1 MMSTHGVPND
11 VLSNLD
17 PLALVIRVFI
27 PIFDVVVRCFL
38 VGVYSLA
45 RRYSLTF
52 QLKKITA
59 GFFTGA
65 VSRSMVWAESIH
77 NLLPRIGDTKQDARM
92 KLLME
97 TFCRGSGVDSSAF
110 PMAFARS
117 TRARA
122 S

>member
-1 MMSTHGVPND
+1 MQAAVMSTHGVPND

-65 VSRSMVWAESIH
+65 VSRSMVWA
-77 NLLPRIGDTKQDARM
+77 A
-92 KLLME
+92 
-97 TFCRGSGVDSSAF
+97 SSKVTSVSFIRNRLVVRNANNN
-110 PMAFARS
+110 
-117 TRARA
+117 T
-122 S
+122 